1 MINIFISNVNNNIRG
16 DWIMEKKIRNHA
28 KTFKAFQTSAISE
41 IDKRMRESQVSIP
54 SEEAVIEAKEWV
66 DNNKK

>member
-1 MINIFISNVNNNIRG
+1 
-16 DWIMEKKIRNHA
+16 MEKKIRNHA